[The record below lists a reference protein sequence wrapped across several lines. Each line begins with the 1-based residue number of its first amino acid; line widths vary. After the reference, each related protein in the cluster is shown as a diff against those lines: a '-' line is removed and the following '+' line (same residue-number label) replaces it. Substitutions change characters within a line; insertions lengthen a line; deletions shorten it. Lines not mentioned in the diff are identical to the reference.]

1 MDTPAATRDRLITA
15 MLDLLRQRGFHGV
28 GLNEI
33 LSQAGA
39 PKGVLYHHFPGGKS
53 ALAVAAID
61 AAVSQMLAGLERLL
75 AAEPHF
81 PSALGRWLDGAERQ
95 LEASGWARGCP
106 LAAIALETTPADTEL
121 RAALDAAFTAIRGR
135 LARALSAAGLSDAA
149 AAAMAALLVAGYEGA
164 LLQARVAGS
173 PDALR
178 QTRAALIA
186 ALTAQLP
193 AGGPS

>member
-53 ALAVAAID
+53 ALAVAAIE

-75 AAEPHF
+75 AAEQHF
-81 PSALGRWLDGAERQ
+81 PTALGRWLDGAERQ
-95 LEASGWARGCP
+95 LAASGWARGCP

-121 RAALDAAFTAIRGR
+121 RAALDAAFAAIRAR
-135 LARALSAAGLSDAA
+135 LELALSAAGLSETD

-173 PDALR
+173 PEALR

-193 AGGPS
+193 AGDSS

>member
-53 ALAVAAID
+53 ALAVAAIE

-81 PSALGRWLDGAERQ
+81 PTALGRWLDGAERQ

-121 RAALDAAFTAIRGR
+121 RAALDAAFTAIRSR
-135 LARALSAAGLSDAA
+135 LARALAAAGLSEAA

-173 PDALR
+173 ADALR

>member
-1 MDTPAATRDRLITA
+1 MDIPAATRDRLIHA
-15 MLDLLRQRGFHGV
+15 MLDHLRLRGFHGV
-28 GLNEI
+28 GLSEV
-33 LSQAGA
+33 LAAAGA

-53 ALAVAAID
+53 ALAIAAIEL
-61 AAVSQMLAGLERLL
+61 AVQQMLAGLDRLL

-81 PSALGRWLDGAERQ
+81 PTALGRWLDGAERQ
-95 LEASGWARGCP
+95 LDASGWARGCP

-135 LARALSAAGLSDAA
+135 LARALVGAGLSESA

-173 PDALR
+173 PEALR
-178 QTRAALIA
+178 QIRAALIA

-193 AGGPS
+193 AGGPP

>member
-1 MDTPAATRDRLITA
+1 METPAATRDRLITA
-15 MLDLLRQRGFHGV
+15 MLELLRQRGFHGV
-28 GLNEI
+28 GLSEI
-33 LSQAGA
+33 LSHAGA

-53 ALAVAAID
+53 ALAVAAIE
-61 AAVSQMLAGLERLL
+61 AAVAQMLAGLDRLL

-81 PSALGRWLDGAERQ
+81 PTALGRWLDGAERQ
-95 LEASGWARGCP
+95 LAASGWARGCP

-121 RAALDAAFTAIRGR
+121 RAALGAAFAAIRAR
-135 LARALSAAGLSDAA
+135 LTQALTVAGLSEAA
-149 AAAMAALLVAGYEGA
+149 AAAMAALLLAAYEGA

-173 PDALR
+173 PEALR
-178 QTRAALIA
+178 QTRAALLA